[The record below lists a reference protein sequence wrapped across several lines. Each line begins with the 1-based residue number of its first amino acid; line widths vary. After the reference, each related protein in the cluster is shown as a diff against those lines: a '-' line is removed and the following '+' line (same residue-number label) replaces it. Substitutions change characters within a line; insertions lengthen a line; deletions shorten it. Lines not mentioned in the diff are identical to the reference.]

1 MARQEV
7 DIGIEGNDG
16 TGDSIRESFKKVN
29 DNFNELYAIFGLGG
43 DISFTNLND
52 TPDATLGNEGKVVLV
67 KQDGTGLDFFE
78 LVSDAGTN
86 DPSDVN
92 NTVNFTVDG
101 TKLKVTVI
109 NTKIQNDQVPS
120 IAYPL
125 KLGASTAFSTA
136 VQSLLLTSGGRT
148 TLVNN
153 FNDTHGAPNITED
166 NLIISK
172 GFADQ
177 EYISTAGGTLTGH
190 LNTISGAT
198 GTQVPQVQ
206 EVVKK
211 AGDTMT
217 GALTL
222 HDHPSPLNG
231 RGTPNTADDLQA
243 ASKFYVDS
251 ANHISSTNLFV
262 STTGTDDHTNTPP
275 GSAGRTMAYA
285 FRSLAAAL
293 RKADKIQLAAAPEV
307 GPYRQALVYTN
318 GVNKVASTVDNGAGD
333 TGYTVSGNQ
342 ALAANAIAAAKQNAI
357 DTAITQVNSAY
368 PDFVYDQSI
377 CRRDLGFIIDAVEKD
392 IRASTVSQ
400 KHNYL
405 SRYAA
410 LRYYFNPSGEIAI
423 DSQYTQT
430 IYAIQQAENYILDQ
444 VESAVGSA
452 SDQWYIATDNLFGDI
467 YTLINSDEAD
477 DSVDAPLVEASNYFN
492 LYVSSGPNKFTD
504 ASGDPNEQR
513 PNVDIFPG
521 KVIRGTT
528 TGAIGRI
535 VTYVRGIDTAGTPS
549 YDSLEVQLLTP
560 VSFSLS
566 EELEYGS
573 LVQRSEV
580 SVRVESGIYEE
591 QYPIRVPPNTSI
603 KGDEFRR
610 TIIRPKAGVS
620 TSPYAKIQFYR
631 DATIDGLTTA
641 SAGTAYVDDLTLTTR
656 GYYGYHYLTDPT
668 DINSTPLDNNEMDV
682 FLCNDSVVIRNL
694 TCQGHGGFMMV
705 LDPTGSVLTRSPYA
719 QTCSSFSR
727 STNEKAFRGGMFI
740 DGYAYN
746 MPATIVSKDDFFTL
760 NIEADINSILGQ
772 RKPNL
777 PCSFY
782 EFGRRYQ
789 INAIKDYTLDEG
801 LGKVT
806 ATIILDETSHDG
818 IGFDDDIDSAAGPV
832 DIVIQGAG
840 NRSMLANDYTQV
852 NDLGYGVIATNNAL
866 SELVSVFTY
875 YAHTGYLSSNGAQ
888 IRSLT
893 GNNSY
898 GNFGMVAEGSDPD
911 EIPQD
916 AVVAQDFVQP
926 LKIYNIDTEIKLA
939 GDLSASLTDGETI
952 SQQQGLNATI
962 VSGSLVYY
970 EVDGGF
976 TTLYVQDVTG
986 GSFNDTD
993 DVYEAS
999 STILGVPNTI
1009 TALNYTANQN
1019 NTTIYVYDAT
1029 DYPLNA
1035 AEIEIL
1041 HDNGLYQPYDCI
1053 TVTDTGK
1060 EIPLSKE
1067 ADLCDSNNPELRRK
1081 IWAIATTSG
1090 AVSTTD
1096 SGLARDTVFGTL
1108 GVFRAK
1114 QQFLLN
1120 GITSDILTRPS
1131 TALIFEEQDE
1141 YTYRTLAFEN
1151 TIVSG
1156 IPVDGVQATV
1166 TVDDNFDYIDLNV
1179 ENARADYLI
1188 GTYSLTGGTTLGSTQ
1203 GDLNIAI
1210 TALDADNVTR
1220 INSSDVDMIFSWQGK
1235 NHIITNYQTK
1245 TDADGTFGVITITDD
1260 YSINPDYVGTGI
1272 AARVS
1277 SAVGNNIAL
1286 KAGLQSGEAANIT
1299 VNISTCRA
1307 TSHDFLDIGTGGFND
1322 TNYPDRTFGAPKNT
1336 PVNDENAIDQ
1346 QGTNSA
1352 AQVQERRR
1360 GRAFFASTDQDGF
1373 FRVGRFFTVDQGTG
1387 RITFNAALVLTN
1399 IDGIG
1404 FKRGVRVNEFSPDV
1418 TFTNATGD
1426 SVPTETAVE
1435 GYINR
1440 RLGWDRTGTN
1450 IDAADIIGTR
1460 AIKAAGDTFAGTVSM
1475 GGFQILNVGTP
1486 TSGNDAA
1493 NKNYVDGLVSQYD
1506 TLAEMND
1513 TDINDEQALADNQFL
1528 VYDTTLAKWTN
1539 ASWDTGD
1546 DGGSP
1551 ATPNSDITV
1560 TYDETTNTLR
1570 GAISSGAIVNADV
1583 RSNAAIAQSK
1593 LNMQAAST
1601 RANASG
1607 ITQADLGLASFDN
1620 VDFTITNGW
1629 VEIATGGVSNDQLAG
1644 SIANGKLAN
1653 SSITVSDGTN
1663 NTAVSL
1669 GSTMTFSGT
1678 TNEITVIESAGTVTI
1693 GLPASISVNVTGN
1706 LTGDVT
1712 GNVSGSAGSAGT
1724 VTTSTRNTT
1733 DATHYVSFLTAT
1745 SGSQQLYT
1753 DDTLTYNPSTNIL
1766 TVGGLTTTGTLTVG
1780 GLSSSGNISL
1790 TAGNILPGANDPTD
1804 SGQNI
1809 GSTTNK
1815 WNTVHATIFS
1825 GTATEALYADLAE
1838 NYLSDAEYEPGT
1850 VLVFGGDAEV
1860 TVTNS
1865 KGDRRVAG
1873 VVTTNPAYLMNSML
1887 EGEHVTAIALQG
1899 RVPCR
1904 VLGKVSKGDLL
1915 VSSAVPGYAI
1925 VDNDAKVG
1933 TVIGKAL
1940 ANKADDGKGI
1950 IEVVVGR
1957 V

>member
-1 MARQEV
+1 MARQDI
-7 DIGIEGNDG
+7 DIGVEGNDG

-29 DNFNELYAIFGLGG
+29 DNFNELYAVFGLGG

-86 DPSDVN
+86 DISDSE
-92 NTVNFTVDG
+92 NTLSFTVDG
-101 TKLKVTVI
+101 SKLKVQVI
-109 NTKIQNDQVPS
+109 NTKIQNDITPS
-120 IAYPL
+120 IAYPF
-125 KLGASTAFSTA
+125 KLSAATSFSTA
-136 VQSLLLTSGGRT
+136 VNNLLKTSSGRT

-153 FNDTHGAPNITED
+153 INDTHGAPFVTED
-166 NLIISK
+166 ELVVSK
-172 GFADQ
+172 GFTDQ
-177 EYISTAGGTLTGH
+177 EYVNISGDTLTGH
-190 LNTISGAT
+190 LSTVSGAA
-198 GTQVPQVQ
+198 GAQVPQVQ
-206 EVVKK
+206 EVVRKV
-211 AGDTMT
+211 GDSMT

-222 HDHPSPLNG
+222 HDHPTPLSG
-231 RGTPNTADDLQA
+231 LGTPNSADDLQA
-243 ASKFYVDS
+243 ATKFYVDS
-251 ANHISSTNLFV
+251 ATFASSTNIFV
-262 STTGTDDHTNTPP
+262 STTGTDDHTNTPA
-275 GSAGRTMAYA
+275 GKAGRSMAYA
-285 FRSLAAAL
+285 FKTIAAAL
-293 RKADKIQLAAAPEV
+293 VKAEKIQQAAPPEI
-307 GPYRQALVYTN
+307 GPYVQTLTYKNA
-318 GVNKVASTVDNGAGD
+318 GSDIASTVTTGAGD
-333 TGYTVSGNQ
+333 TGYVVGGNQ

-357 DTAITQVNSAY
+357 DTAITAVNTQY

-377 CRRDLGFIIDAVEKD
+377 CRRDLGSIIDAVERD
-392 IRASTVSQ
+392 IRASTTVL

-405 SRYAA
+405 TRYAA
-410 LRYYFNPSGEIAI
+410 LRYYNSPSGEIAI

-430 IYAIQQAENYILDQ
+430 VYAIQQAEVQILDA
-444 VESAVGSA
+444 VETALGTNSS
-452 SDQWYIATDNLFGDI
+452 QWYTATDDLFGDL

-477 DSVDAPLVEASNYFN
+477 DSTDAPLVESSNYFN
-492 LYVSSGPNKFTD
+492 LYVTSGPNKFTN
-504 ASGDPNEQR
+504 ASGDPNEER
-513 PNVDIFPG
+513 PNVDLFPG
-521 KVIRGTT
+521 KVIRGKES
-528 TGAIGRI
+528 GAIGQVI
-535 VTYVRGIDTAGTPS
+535 SYARGIDTVGNPD
-549 YDSLEVQLLTP
+549 YDSLELQLLTP
-560 VSFSLS
+560 NDFEQG

-573 LVQRSEV
+573 LVKRNEV
-580 SVRVESGIYEE
+580 SVRIESGIYEE
-591 QYPIRVPPNTSI
+591 QYPIRVPANTSI

-641 SAGTAYVDDLTLTTR
+641 TNGTQYIDDVSAELR

-668 DINSTPLDNNEMDV
+668 DINSTPKNNNEMDV
-682 FLCNDSVVIRNL
+682 FLCNDAIVIRNV

-719 QTCSSFSR
+719 QTCTSFSR
-727 STNEKAFRGGMFI
+727 STNEKSFRGGMFI
-740 DGYAYN
+740 DGYCYN

-760 NIEADINSILGQ
+760 NIQAPIDSILGQ

-777 PCSFY
+777 PCTFY

-789 INAIKDYTLDEG
+789 INSVKDYELDEDAG
-801 LGKVT
+801 LVT
-806 ATIILDETSHDG
+806 ATLILDETSHDG
-818 IGFDDDIDSAAGPV
+818 IGFDDDIDSAGGPV

-866 SELVSVFTY
+866 TELVSVFTY
-875 YAHTGYLSSNGAQ
+875 YAHTGYYSNNGAQ

-898 GNFGMVAEGSDPD
+898 GFFGLVAEGNDPD
-911 EIPQD
+911 EIPSD
-916 AVVAQDFVQP
+916 AVLAQDMVQP
-926 LKIYNIDTEIKLA
+926 LKIYNVDTEIKIA

-962 VSGSLVYY
+962 VSGTLVYY
-970 EVDGGF
+970 EVADGS
-976 TTLYVQDVTG
+976 TTLFVQDVTG
-986 GSFNDTD
+986 GSFNDTED
-993 DVYEAS
+993 IYEAS
-999 STILGVPNTI
+999 STILGIPSSV
-1009 TALNYTANQN
+1009 TALNYTANEN
-1019 NTTIYVYDAT
+1019 NVTVYLYDAT
-1029 DYPLNA
+1029 EYPLNA
-1035 AEIEIL
+1035 GEIEIL
-1041 HDNGLYQPYDCI
+1041 HDNGQYQPYDVI
-1053 TVTDTGK
+1053 TITDTGK

-1067 ADLCDSNNPELRRK
+1067 ADLCNSSNANLRRK
-1081 IWAIATTSG
+1081 IWAISTTSG

-1096 SGLARDTVFGTL
+1096 SGLARDTEFGTL
-1108 GVFRAK
+1108 VVYRQK

-1131 TALIFEEQDE
+1131 TALIFDEQDE

-1156 IPVDGVQATV
+1156 IPVDGIQATV

-1179 ENARADYLI
+1179 ENARADYII
-1188 GTYSLTGGTTLGSTQ
+1188 GDYGLTGGTTLGSTQ

-1210 TALDADNVTR
+1210 TALDADNVIR
-1220 INSSDVDMIFSWQGK
+1220 INSTDVDMVFSWQGK

-1245 TDADGTFGVITITDD
+1245 TDGDGTFGVITITDD
-1260 YSINPDYVGTGI
+1260 YSIDPDYSGTGI
-1272 AARVS
+1272 TARVS

-1286 KAGLQSGEAANIT
+1286 KAGLQSGEEANIT

-1322 TNYPDRTFGAPKNT
+1322 TNYPDRTFGAPKNR

-1346 QGTNSA
+1346 QGVNSA

-1404 FKRGVRVNEFSPDV
+1404 FKRGVRVNEFSPDQ
-1418 TFTNATGD
+1418 TFTNAGGD
-1426 SVPTETAVE
+1426 VVPTETAVE

-1450 IDAADIIGTR
+1450 IDPADVIGTR
-1460 AIKAAGDTFAGTVSM
+1460 AIKAAGDTFDGTVSM
-1475 GGFQILNVGTP
+1475 GGNQILNVATP
-1486 TSGNDAA
+1486 TSGTDAA
-1493 NKNYVDGLVSQYD
+1493 NKNYVDGQVQAYD
-1506 TLAEMND
+1506 ELSELED
-1513 TDINDEQALADNQFL
+1513 TTITTPATNNLL
-1528 VYDTTLAKWTN
+1528 VYKDGTDGWINAEFDTNVANSDFTITLDTTSGKLE
-1539 ASWDTGD
+1539 GQ
-1546 DGGSP
+1546 
-1551 ATPNSDITV
+1551 IT
-1560 TYDETTNTLR
+1560 
-1570 GAISSGAIVNADV
+1570 AGAIVNADV
-1583 RSNAAIAQSK
+1583 ASNAAIAQSK
-1593 LNMQAAST
+1593 LNMTAAST
-1601 RANASG
+1601 RVNATG
-1607 ITQADLGLASFDN
+1607 ISQADLGLASFDSAN
-1620 VDFTITNGW
+1620 FDASSGW
-1629 VEIATGGVSNDQLAG
+1629 IKIKDGGVSNAELAG

-1663 NTAVSL
+1663 STAVSL
-1669 GSTMTFSGT
+1669 GSTMTFSATANET
-1678 TNEITVIESAGTVTI
+1678 TVTESNGTVTI
-1693 GLPASISVNVTGN
+1693 GLPNSISVNVVGN
-1706 LTGDVT
+1706 LTGNVT
-1712 GNVSGSAGSAGT
+1712 GNVTGNADTADQVKT
-1724 VTTSTRNTT
+1724 QQRSTDANHYLTFVDSNNTT
-1733 DATHYVSFLTAT
+1733 ATAETV
-1745 SGSQQLYT
+1745 YT
-1753 DDTLTYNPSTNIL
+1753 DADITYNPSTNTL
-1766 TVGGLTTTGTLTVG
+1766 SVAALSVSGTLSIAG
-1780 GLSSSGNISL
+1780 ISM
-1790 TAGNILPGANDPTD
+1790 TGNILPGANDPTD

-1815 WNTVHATIFS
+1815 WNTVYATTFS

-1838 NYLSDAEYEPGT
+1838 NYLGDADYEPGT

-1860 TVTNS
+1860 TITNS

-1940 ANKADDGKGI
+1940 ADKADDGKGV